1 MPLVEIDLLEGR
13 SEAEIDAI
21 SGSVHE
27 AMVAEL
33 DGPQR
38 DRFQIVNERPPARLR
53 FNPSYLD
60 IHRDEGFVLIRITL
74 AAGRSTDAKQAF
86 YRHLAGLLSERTGM
100 RTENLAV
107 VLIENG
113 REDWSFGKGQA
124 SYVEL
129 PRELWR

>member
-13 SEAEIDAI
+13 SDTELEAVSDA
-21 SGSVHE
+21 VHE

-33 DGPQR
+33 DVPQR
-38 DRFQIVNERPPARLR
+38 DRFQIVNERTAARLR
-53 FNPSYLD
+53 FDHNYLD
-60 IHRDEGFVLIRITL
+60 VDRDQGFVLIRITL
-74 AAGRSTDAKQAF
+74 AAGRTTDAKQAF
-86 YRHLAGLLSERTGM
+86 YGRLARLLAERTGM

-113 REDWSFGKGQA
+113 REDWSFGRGQA

-129 PRELWR
+129 PREAWR